1 MITKLWQLKGVFV
14 IIGLFIAFAA
24 CVKEK
29 DPNLERD
36 QIKTTLGAITTAIS
50 DKNLQTLNS
59 FYIQPV
65 PAAKGPNALLA
76 AVAAKTDSTFNMH
89 GRKFSID
96 GKNATVRFAFS
107 SDPDDTVYSYLYL
120 VNMSGWK
127 ISNFDIK

>member
-14 IIGLFIAFAA
+14 IIGLLIAFAA

-36 QIKTTLGAITTAIS
+36 QIKTALSSITTAINE
-50 DKNLQTLNS
+50 KNLQTLNG
-59 FYIQPV
+59 FYVQPV
-65 PAAKGPNALLA
+65 PPAKGPNALLA
-76 AVAAKTDSTFNMH
+76 AIATKTDTTFNMY

-107 SDPDDTVYSYLYL
+107 ADPEDTLYSYLYL
-120 VNMSGWK
+120 VNNGGWK
-127 ISNFDIK
+127 VSDFDIR

>member
-1 MITKLWQLKGVFV
+1 MITKLWKLKGVFV

-24 CVKEK
+24 CVREK

-36 QIKTTLGAITTAIS
+36 QIKTALGAITAAIN

-65 PAAKGPNALLA
+65 PDAKGPNALLA
-76 AVAAKTDSTFNMH
+76 AVAVKTDSTFNMH

-107 SDPDDTVYSYLYL
+107 PDPDDTVYSYLYM
-120 VNMSGWK
+120 VNKSGWK

>member
-14 IIGLFIAFAA
+14 VIGLLVAFAA

-29 DPNLERD
+29 DPNLERN
-36 QIKTTLGAITTAIS
+36 QIKDALTAITSAINNK
-50 DKNLQTLNS
+50 DLQALNN
-59 FYIQPV
+59 YYVQPV

-76 AVAAKTDSTFNMH
+76 AVAAKTDSAFTMH

-107 SDPDDTVYSYLYL
+107 ADPDDTLYSYLYMI
-120 VNMSGWK
+120 NKSGWK

>member
-36 QIKTTLGAITTAIS
+36 QIKTALGAITTAIN
-50 DKNLQTLNS
+50 DKSLQTLNS

-76 AVAAKTDSTFNMH
+76 AVATKTDSTFNMH

-107 SDPDDTVYSYLYL
+107 ADPDDTVYSYLYL
-120 VNMSGWK
+120 VNKSGWK